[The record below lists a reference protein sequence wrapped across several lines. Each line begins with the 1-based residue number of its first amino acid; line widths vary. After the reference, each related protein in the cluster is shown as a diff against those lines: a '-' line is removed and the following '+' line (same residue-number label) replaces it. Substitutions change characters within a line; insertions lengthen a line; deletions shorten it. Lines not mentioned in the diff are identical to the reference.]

1 MKWIQRSPVR
11 GISIKLQKEE
21 RKRSDNLAPKVSALD
36 QEIIEIDLNTKEILM
51 LLDFGSLS
59 NL

>member
-1 MKWIQRSPVR
+1 MKWIQRGPMR

-21 RKRSDNLAPKVSALD
+21 RDNFALKVSALD
-36 QEIIEIDLNTKEILM
+36 QEIIEIDPDTKEILTP
-51 LLDFGSLS
+51 LDFGSLS